1 MKKKKIKLFAFYL
14 KQIKNNKNDKLHKL
28 YKHNE
33 SNFNKIYKIRSIFDY
48 KLCNQFKQNGG
59 FFYDQN
65 DDYILQI
72 LDTIDFLFDI
82 FNILPNYFIKTN
94 TQFVTLPYSILSF
107 YTNLL
112 RNNYEM
118 AFYTLI
124 GIIPGIGALIS
135 TSSKIILRLIKYN
148 QKIKN
153 NKEDIDRLNKIKVS
167 KEIKQILQSSN
178 SNSFNYP
185 YLSDFEKNYD

>member
-1 MKKKKIKLFAFYL
+1 
-14 KQIKNNKNDKLHKL
+14 
-28 YKHNE
+28 
-33 SNFNKIYKIRSIFDY
+33 
-48 KLCNQFKQNGG
+48 
-59 FFYDQN
+59 
-65 DDYILQI
+65 
-72 LDTIDFLFDI
+72 
-82 FNILPNYFIKTN
+82 
-94 TQFVTLPYSILSF
+94 
-107 YTNLL
+107 
-112 RNNYEM
+112 M

-148 QKIKN
+148 EKIKN

-185 YLSDFEKNYD
+185 YLSDFEKIMINIYINGI

>member
-1 MKKKKIKLFAFYL
+1 MKIKKVKQFAIYM
-14 KQIKNNKNDKLHKL
+14 KNIKNNKSNKLHTLFNQNK
-28 YKHNE
+28 
-33 SNFNKIYKIRSIFDY
+33 SNFDKFYKIRNIVDTN
-48 KLCNQFKQNGG
+48 LCQQFNQSGG

-65 DDYILQI
+65 DDFIIQV
-72 LDTIDFLFDI
+72 LDTIDFIFDI
-82 FNILPNYFIKTN
+82 INILPNYFFETH

-135 TSSKIILRLIKYN
+135 TSSKIILRIIKHN
-148 QKIKN
+148 EKIKS
-153 NKEDIDRLNKIKVS
+153 NKKDFDTLNQIKVA
-167 KEIKQILQSSN
+167 KEIKKILN
-178 SNSFNYP
+178 SKSFNNP
-185 YLSDFEKNYD
+185 FLSEFEENYN